1 MQLEPTYSIYRN
13 DVVVREKP
21 ASLTNDEKAQII
33 ISTISEYGNVNMDML
48 AGVWRKREVC
58 ELRHIAMELIRKNTG
73 LSLVNIG
80 VKFGGRDHSS
90 ILHAVTKVGDLF
102 DTDKQFREKYLQIQY
117 LLSSKLNLINP
128 KK

>member
-13 DVVVREKP
+13 DVLIREKP
-21 ASLTNDEKAQII
+21 TSLSDNDKVKTII
-33 ISTISEYGNVNMDML
+33 NTVCTYGNLNKDVL
-48 AGVWRKREVC
+48 TSPWRKREVC
-58 ELRHIAMELIRKNTG
+58 ELRHIAMELIRKNTS

-80 VKFGGRDHSS
+80 VELGGRDHSS
-90 ILHAVTKVGDLF
+90 VISGITKVNDLF

>member
-13 DVVVREKP
+13 DVLIREKP
-21 ASLTNDEKAQII
+21 TSLTNDEKAQII

-48 AGVWRKREVC
+48 AGAWRKREVC
-58 ELRHIAMELIRKNTG
+58 ELRHIAMEFIKKNTG

-90 ILHAVTKVGDLF
+90 VIHAVAKVGDLF